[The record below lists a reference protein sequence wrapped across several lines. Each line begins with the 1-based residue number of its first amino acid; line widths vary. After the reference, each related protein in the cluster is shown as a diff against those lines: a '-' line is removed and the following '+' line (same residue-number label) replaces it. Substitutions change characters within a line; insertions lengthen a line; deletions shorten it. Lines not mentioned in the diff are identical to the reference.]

1 MTVQVNTYFRLA
13 LVLTAVLGLC
23 AATDLHNSLINSSTL
38 EVNEPRREDKGR
50 KVKTAR
56 TKDALVVQT
65 KTGLV
70 RGFREK
76 VLGEYVDVFLGIP
89 FAKPPLGDLRFKK
102 PVPIDPWH
110 GIFDATTLPKSCIQE
125 AYASFPGFEG
135 EEMWN
140 PNTELSEDCL
150 YLNLWVPASLR
161 EPGAKPA
168 EVLVWIYGGG
178 YMAGTSTLE
187 VYDGDLMAVANNFI
201 VASMQ
206 YRVGAFGYIYLDIDE
221 APGNQGMYD
230 QALAMKWIKDNAPY
244 FGGNPE
250 RITLFGESAGASSA
264 AFHLLSPVSI
274 DLFDKV
280 ILQSGVP
287 NNPWAIMSADKAYD
301 IALKLVDDCK
311 CNSSL
316 VAEDPSRVMECM
328 RRVDAASISI
338 EQWNSYG
345 GILQFPSTP
354 IVDGAFLPDDPM
366 EMIQRGECKK
376 TQVLLGS
383 NKDEGTFFIL
393 YDFLKYFKKDGENH
407 LRREEFLE
415 IINEIFKDW
424 SAVEREAIIFQY
436 TSWEDME
443 NGYLNQK
450 AVSDVVGDYFF
461 VCPTNLF
468 AQLYAENC
476 DDVYYYFF
484 THRTSINPWGEWMG
498 VLHAD
503 EINYVFGLPL
513 NRSNGYTHSEA
524 EFSRRLM
531 QYYKKFA
538 ATGRPVDYEDE
549 WPVYTRA
556 HPRYYEWNPTSR
568 SVGKGPRAT
577 ACAFWNELMPMLRE
591 KQTGGICESEMQKA
605 LNSAPVFGSF
615 LLAWITCFFTL
626 FLF

>member
-1 MTVQVNTYFRLA
+1 MTVQVNTYFRLV

-110 GIFDATTLPKSCIQE
+110 GIFDATALPKSCIQE

-187 VYDGDLMAVANNFI
+187 VYDGDLMAIANNFI

-264 AFHLLSPVSI
+264 AFHLLSPVSM

-301 IALKLVDDCK
+301 IGLKLVDDCK

-316 VAEDPSRVMECM
+316 VAEDPSGVMECM
-328 RRVDAASISI
+328 RRVDAATISI

-376 TQVLLGS
+376 TEVLLGS

-393 YDFLKYFKKDGENH
+393 YDFLKYFKREGENH
-407 LRREEFLE
+407 LKREEFLE

-424 SAVEREAIIFQY
+424 SPVEREAIIFQVSISLVIIINIIIIIIIIIFHYAFYYLLDLFRELVRDTGIDIYIYIY
-436 TSWEDME
+436 T
-443 NGYLNQK
+443 Y
-450 AVSDVVGDYFF
+450 
-461 VCPTNLF
+461 
-468 AQLYAENC
+468 
-476 DDVYYYFF
+476 
-484 THRTSINPWGEWMG
+484 RTSINPWGEWMG

-524 EFSRRLM
+524 EFSRRIM

-549 WPVYTRA
+549 WPVYSRT

-568 SVGKGPRAT
+568 TVGKGPRAT
-577 ACAFWNELMPMLRE
+577 ACAFWNELMPVLRE

-605 LNSAPVFGSF
+605 LNSASAFGSF

-626 FLF
+626 SLF

>member
-1 MTVQVNTYFRLA
+1 MIVSPLDLDAMTVQVNTYFRLA

-316 VAEDPSRVMECM
+316 VTEDPSRVMECM
-328 RRVDAASISI
+328 RRVDAATISI

-376 TQVLLGS
+376 TEVLLGS
-383 NKDEGTFFIL
+383 NKDEG
-393 YDFLKYFKKDGENH
+393 
-407 LRREEFLE
+407 
-415 IINEIFKDW
+415 
-424 SAVEREAIIFQY
+424 
-436 TSWEDME
+436 
-443 NGYLNQK
+443 K
-450 AVSDVVGDYFF
+450 A
-461 VCPTNLF
+461 CL
-468 AQLYAENC
+468 
-476 DDVYYYFF
+476 
-484 THRTSINPWGEWMG
+484 
-498 VLHAD
+498 
-503 EINYVFGLPL
+503 LPL
-513 NRSNGYTHSEA
+513 SVLRSLQQ
-524 EFSRRLM
+524 R
-531 QYYKKFA
+531 K
-538 ATGRPVDYEDE
+538 
-549 WPVYTRA
+549 
-556 HPRYYEWNPTSR
+556 
-568 SVGKGPRAT
+568 
-577 ACAFWNELMPMLRE
+577 
-591 KQTGGICESEMQKA
+591 
-605 LNSAPVFGSF
+605 
-615 LLAWITCFFTL
+615 
-626 FLF
+626 